1 MEDETLVEVI
11 AYLSNASESVC
22 VAWQPW
28 SATLDERA
36 KLASWVEK
44 LEDLRAGQLRA
55 LKPLAAPLKPQEAQ

>member
-11 AYLSNASESVC
+11 AYLSNA
-22 VAWQPW
+22 
-28 SATLDERA
+28 R
-36 KLASWVEK
+36 